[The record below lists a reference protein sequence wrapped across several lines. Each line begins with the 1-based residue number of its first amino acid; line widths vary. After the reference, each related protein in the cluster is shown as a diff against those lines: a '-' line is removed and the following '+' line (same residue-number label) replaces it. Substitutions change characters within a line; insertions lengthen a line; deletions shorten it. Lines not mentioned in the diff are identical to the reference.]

1 MSSDKSYEK
10 IDKILFRF
18 VQGLNRE
25 SQARLFVEINKEL
38 KAFLS
43 KENNDTDSIDGIFHF
58 LSQISDFV
66 QEEFDERLSED
77 SDKTRFVKAVTK
89 IFALLLNTIIDT
101 AEKFKRIIKIA
112 IETTLKIWQEPRQ
125 Q

>member
-18 VQGLNRE
+18 VQGNRE
-25 SQARLFVEINKEL
+25 SQTRLFVEINKEL

>member
-18 VQGLNRE
+18 VQGNRE

-66 QEEFDERLSED
+66 QEEFDERLSGD